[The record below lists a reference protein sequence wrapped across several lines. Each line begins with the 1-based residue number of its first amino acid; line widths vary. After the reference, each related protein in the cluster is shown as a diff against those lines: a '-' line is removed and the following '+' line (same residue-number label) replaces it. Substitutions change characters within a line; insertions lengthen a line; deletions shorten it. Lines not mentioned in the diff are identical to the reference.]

1 MSVIAV
7 RMLALKG
14 PEMPDSA
21 VRERAFY
28 PASTTLSV
36 LSRQG
41 RVVMSGMANEK
52 KWGLINL

>member
-1 MSVIAV
+1 
-7 RMLALKG
+7 
-14 PEMPDSA
+14 MPDSA

-41 RVVMSGMANEK
+41 RVVMSGMANEGDYALLDELK
-52 KWGLINL
+52 FPC